1 MLPAFITD
9 VGLRFERGQS
19 RWTYSPPSAPRG
31 HRPSLPKELPH
42 GDQSFQREG
51 FHFCSVDVMLRRR
64 TFINQSLC
72 CPPQASPLQ
81 QSHFPFVVPLTFC
94 PGRDT
99 IIPMS
104 SLCSEGGCH
113 CIPAQLLLLHS
124 WNRSAWL

>member
-64 TFINQSLC
+64 TFIHKPLPSSSPTSPSL
-72 CPPQASPLQ
+72 
-81 QSHFPFVVPLTFC
+81 SH
-94 PGRDT
+94 
-99 IIPMS
+99 
-104 SLCSEGGCH
+104 
-113 CIPAQLLLLHS
+113 
-124 WNRSAWL
+124 